1 MFRHQNSKKAK
12 LYYILCDRT
21 LTKCTSYD
29 RGLSIDILDVSR
41 SAFDRYVKMKYNSIL
56 YFGSKFDQLEVGK
69 NNILNFI
76 LLCLIWCIW
85 RKQNSRT
92 FEDVESSDNQ
102 LLASFVGNFLIG
114 LRFGDSHLVNLSQC
128 LQIHFSFVYSCL
140 CFSFFFLE
148 IFGCFMFFA

>member
-1 MFRHQNSKKAK
+1 MDDNYICSDTKNSQKAK

-41 SAFDRYVKMKYNSIL
+41 SAFDRYVKLKSNSNL
-56 YFGSKFDQLEVGK
+56 CFGSKFDQLKVGK
-69 NNILNFI
+69 NNVLNLI

-102 LLASFVGNFLIG
+102 LLASFVGTFFDWSQVC
-114 LRFGDSHLVNLSQC
+114 RFTSLLYIAVCVLV
-128 LQIHFSFVYSCL
+128 
-140 CFSFFFLE
+140 FFF
-148 IFGCFMFFA
+148 FGNLWLLYVFCIK

>member
-1 MFRHQNSKKAK
+1 MKCGKQLHMFRHQNSKKAK
-12 LYYILCDRT
+12 LYYILCVRT
-21 LTKCTSYD
+21 LSKRTSYD

-69 NNILNFI
+69 NNILNLI

-85 RKQNSRT
+85 RKQNSCT

-114 LRFGDSHLVNLSQC
+114 LKFGDSHLVNLSR
-128 LQIHFSFVYSCL
+128 
-140 CFSFFFLE
+140 CF
-148 IFGCFMFFA
+148 